1 MVKINDFF
9 SFSNAVSDISE
20 EEYQKANL
28 FIDTLDAVSRITNNS
43 FYIIDYFKKNF
54 LFVSDNPLFLC
65 GHTAEDVKS
74 LGYMFYLNHVS
85 EEEQVML
92 TEINRAGFDFYN
104 EIPIEERLEYTISY
118 NFHLINKNKKKTLIN
133 HKLTPIQL
141 TADGKI
147 WLAVCN
153 VSLSSRDTVGRIEM
167 RKKGTLI
174 YWEYSIAK
182 RHWQEEKGIT
192 LNDKEKEILSL
203 SAQGYSMTEIADRV
217 CLSLDT
223 IKFYRR
229 KLFEKLDVKN
239 ITEATAFAAINKLI

>member
-9 SFSNAVSDISE
+9 SLSNAVSDIPD

-28 FIDTLDAVSRITNNS
+28 FVDILDAASRITNNS

-54 LFVSDNPLFLC
+54 LYVSDNPLFLC
-65 GHTAEDVKS
+65 GNTAEDVKS
-74 LGYMFYLNHVS
+74 LGYVFYLRHVP

-92 TEINRAGFDFYN
+92 IEINRAGFDFYN
-104 EIPIEERLEYTISY
+104 EIPIEERKLYTISY
-118 NFHLINKNKKKTLIN
+118 NFHIINKNKKKTLIN

-141 TADGKI
+141 TDDGRI
-147 WLAVCN
+147 WLAICN

-167 RKKGTLI
+167 RKKGELI
-174 YWEYSIAK
+174 YWKYSITK
-182 RHWQEEKGIT
+182 RSWKEEKGIT

-239 ITEATAFAAINKLI
+239 ITEATAFAAIHKLI